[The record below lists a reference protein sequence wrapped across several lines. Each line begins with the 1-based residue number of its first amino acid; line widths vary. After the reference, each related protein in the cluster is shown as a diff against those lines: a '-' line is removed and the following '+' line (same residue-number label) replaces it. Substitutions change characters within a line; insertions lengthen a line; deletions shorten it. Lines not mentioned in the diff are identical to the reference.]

1 MRWLLLRS
9 FLRLTKVIGTQR
21 SHAKDRLSGEGLWCK
36 SMKGDNNARIDLSI
50 ELLFFRCLR
59 MNKAQLRDPII
70 DHACQ
75 QSGVD
80 YEDLGL
86 PKEITIW
93 VDPGE
98 VSCRYLNKNLVALP
112 LHTMKWFLPYSIVWF
127 LAD

>member
-1 MRWLLLRS
+1 
-9 FLRLTKVIGTQR
+9 
-21 SHAKDRLSGEGLWCK
+21 
-36 SMKGDNNARIDLSI
+36 
-50 ELLFFRCLR
+50 

-70 DHACQ
+70 DRACR

-98 VSCRYLNKNLVALP
+98 VSCR
-112 LHTMKWFLPYSIVWF
+112 
-127 LAD
+127 